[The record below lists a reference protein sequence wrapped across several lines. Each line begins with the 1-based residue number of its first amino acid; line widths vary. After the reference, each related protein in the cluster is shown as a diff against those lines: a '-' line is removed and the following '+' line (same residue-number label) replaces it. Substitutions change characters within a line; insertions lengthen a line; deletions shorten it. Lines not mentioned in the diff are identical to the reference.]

1 MNMKSTLDFTFQMPS
16 FTTEGERWS
25 EYTWMQQTQKAPHEN
40 AVQRG
45 YSYKEI
51 KKQKKTSFFRKL
63 RGKNVLM
70 LEMQNYHKIIRQKK
84 AVFEQKRTEMC
95 FEAAIFDLRWS
106 EVKMQTCKGTGRQT

>member
-51 KKQKKTSFFRKL
+51 KKQKKNFFLQKVEGKKCLNVRNAKL
-63 RGKNVLM
+63 
-70 LEMQNYHKIIRQKK
+70 
-84 AVFEQKRTEMC
+84 
-95 FEAAIFDLRWS
+95 S
-106 EVKMQTCKGTGRQT
+106 